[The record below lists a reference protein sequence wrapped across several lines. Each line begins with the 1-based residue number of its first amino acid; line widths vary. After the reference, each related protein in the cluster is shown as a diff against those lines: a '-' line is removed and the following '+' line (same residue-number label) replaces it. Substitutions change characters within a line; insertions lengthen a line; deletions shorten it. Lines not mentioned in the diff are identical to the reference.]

1 MMESNVLKYIVKT
14 LVVVAILALIIIG
27 VRRCKSA
34 EDKLEGYETNWIALS
49 NENNKNAKSSKLYEF
64 KLSQLKYIN
73 DSLMNAMDSVRRSL
87 NIKDKNTK
95 GLGYVKSTILIHD
108 TVLVNRIRDGDKT
121 LSIDTVINKKWYQ
134 IEIDYKGSRCNECK
148 DTLVVSPKISSEKY
162 VVISTSK
169 EYVDAPK
176 KWWFQRIFQK
186 KEEVVDVKVVE
197 TNPYIYSNENR
208 FVKVIK

>member
-1 MMESNVLKYIVKT
+1 MKRTCIEIIVACILLFILLFCVRQCQSN
-14 LVVVAILALIIIG
+14 LA
-27 VRRCKSA
+27 
-34 EDKLEGYETNWIALS
+34 KLEGYETNWIALS
-49 NENNKNAKSSKLYEF
+49 NENNKNAKSSKAYEL
-64 KLSQLKYIN
+64 KISQMKYIN

-95 GLGYVKSTILIHD
+95 GLGYIKSTVRIHD
-108 TVLVNRIRDGDKT
+108 TVFVNRIRDGDKT

-134 IEIDYKGSRCNECK
+134 IEIDYKGSRCSECK
-148 DTLVVSPKISSEKY
+148 DTLIVSPKISSEKY

-176 KWWFQRIFQK
+176 KWWLQRIFQK

-197 TNPYIYSNENR
+197 TNPYIYSDHER
-208 FVKVIK
+208 FIKVIK

>member
-1 MMESNVLKYIVKT
+1 
-14 LVVVAILALIIIG
+14 
-27 VRRCKSA
+27 
-34 EDKLEGYETNWIALS
+34 
-49 NENNKNAKSSKLYEF
+49 
-64 KLSQLKYIN
+64 
-73 DSLMNAMDSVRRSL
+73 MNAMDSVRKSL

-134 IEIDYKGSRCNECK
+134 IEIDYKGSRCSECK
-148 DTLVVSPKISSEKY
+148 DTLIVSPKVSSEKY

-176 KWWFQRIFQK
+176 KWWLQRIFQK

-197 TNPYIYSNENR
+197 TNPYIYSYHER
-208 FVKVIK
+208 FIKVIK

>member
-1 MMESNVLKYIVKT
+1 MKIEKMLIA
-14 LVVVAILALIIIG
+14 LV
-27 VRRCKSA
+27 
-34 EDKLEGYETNWIALS
+34 IALS
-49 NENNKNAKSSKLYEF
+49 ILLCISIYIDRCRIAQNKSNEANLKAYIALNDTLSSTNRMFEF
-64 KLSQLKYIN
+64 KASQLNYIN
-73 DSLMNAMDSVRRSL
+73 DSLVSQMNTIRK
-87 NIKDKNTK
+87 NIGVKDKNLK
-95 GLGYVKSTILIHD
+95 GLGYIKSTVRIHD

-148 DTLVVSPKISSEKY
+148 DTLIVSPKISSEKY

-176 KWWFQRIFQK
+176 KWWLQRIFQK

>member
-1 MMESNVLKYIVKT
+1 MKIEKMLIA
-14 LVVVAILALIIIG
+14 LV
-27 VRRCKSA
+27 
-34 EDKLEGYETNWIALS
+34 IALS
-49 NENNKNAKSSKLYEF
+49 ILLCISIYIDRCRIAQNKSNEANLKAYIALNDTLSSTNRMFEF
-64 KLSQLKYIN
+64 KASQLNYLN
-73 DSLMNAMDSVRRSL
+73 DSLVNQMNTIRKSIGV
-87 NIKDKNTK
+87 KDKNLK

-108 TVLVNRIRDGDKT
+108 TVLVNRIRDGDKP

-134 IEIDYKGSRCNECK
+134 IEIDYKGGRCNECK

-176 KWWFQRIFQK
+176 KWWLQRIFQK

-197 TNPYIYSNENR
+197 TNPYIYSDHER
-208 FVKVIK
+208 FIKVIK

>member
-1 MMESNVLKYIVKT
+1 MNIEKMLIT
-14 LVVVAILALIIIG
+14 LV
-27 VRRCKSA
+27 
-34 EDKLEGYETNWIALS
+34 IALS
-49 NENNKNAKSSKLYEF
+49 ILLCISIYIDRCRIAQNKSNEANLKAYIALNDTLRSTNRMFEF
-64 KLSQLKYIN
+64 KASQLNYLN
-73 DSLMNAMDSVRRSL
+73 DSLVNQMNTIRK
-87 NIKDKNTK
+87 NIGVKDKNLK

-134 IEIDYKGSRCNECK
+134 IEIDYKGSRCSECK
-148 DTLVVSPKISSEKY
+148 DTLIVSPKISSEKY

-176 KWWFQRIFQK
+176 KWWLQRIFQK

-197 TNPYIYSNENR
+197 TNPYIYSDHER
-208 FVKVIK
+208 FIKVIK

>member
-1 MMESNVLKYIVKT
+1 MESNVLKYIVKT

-73 DSLMNAMDSVRRSL
+73 DSLMNAMDSVRKSL

-108 TVLVNRIRDGDKT
+108 TVLVNRIRDGDNSI
-121 LSIDTVINKKWYQ
+121 SIDTTINKKWYQ
-134 IEIDYKGSRCNECK
+134 IQLDYRGSKCNECK
-148 DTLVVSPKISSEKY
+148 DTLIVSPKVTSEKY
-162 VVISTSK
+162 VVISTQK
-169 EYVDAPK
+169 EYVDTPK
-176 KWWFQRIFQK
+176 KFWIQRIFQK
-186 KEEVVDVKVVE
+186 KDEVIDVKVVE

>member
-1 MMESNVLKYIVKT
+1 MNIEKLLIALVVALSILLCISIYIDRCRIAQNKSNESNLKAY
-14 LVVVAILALIIIG
+14 
-27 VRRCKSA
+27 
-34 EDKLEGYETNWIALS
+34 IALNDTLRS
-49 NENNKNAKSSKLYEF
+49 TNRMFEF
-64 KLSQLKYIN
+64 KASQLNYLN
-73 DSLMNAMDSVRRSL
+73 DSLVNQMNTIRKNMGV
-87 NIKDKNTK
+87 KDKNLK
-95 GLGYVKSTILIHD
+95 GLCYIKSTVRIHD

-134 IEIDYKGSRCNECK
+134 IEIDYKGSKCSECK
-148 DTLVVSPKISSEKY
+148 DTLIVSPKVSSEKY

-197 TNPYIYSNENR
+197 TNPYIYSDHER
-208 FVKVIK
+208 FIKVIK